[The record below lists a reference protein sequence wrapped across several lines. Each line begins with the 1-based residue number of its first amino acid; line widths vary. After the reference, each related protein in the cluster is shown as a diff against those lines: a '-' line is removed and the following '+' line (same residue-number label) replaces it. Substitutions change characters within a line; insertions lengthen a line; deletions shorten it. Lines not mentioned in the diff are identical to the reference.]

1 MENLNKLRAPVKKFC
16 ELTMPYDW
24 DAISLEEAA
33 LLDSTSDEI
42 ASLQP
47 KISKL
52 EAMAILNNIGLT
64 DLDGLGRFIVNC
76 VINSRDW
83 PFEDVLYIDRP
94 SDPLSEFKTEC
105 LGLGLS
111 YRFTSEDNTSITVN
125 LDNYMEKYME
135 LVPPLNRVDL
145 RFIIATLG
153 TTWEPDLPDD
163 FSAHLRYLYENTPE
177 RKDWVKSDFSD
188 TEKDWLKICFQEDR
202 FEDPIYP
209 TYFKLKSSKGTI
221 SLRSNEPIHTTNV
234 SMEVSPESP
243 YRGSGIPACEE
254 YIIRVQKNNEID
266 IVFNP
271 PEGVPEGYYEVGS
284 LSLESSD
291 GIFAL
296 DFLEPSAS
304 TSSIRFTADN
314 SFFHSKP
321 TNRHFIWLWVN
332 SNEPNKVNKIIFAVR
347 AQIAQYQG

>member
-1 MENLNKLRAPVKKFC
+1 MDNSDELRAPVRRFC

-33 LLDSTSDEI
+33 LLDSTTEQI

-47 KISKL
+47 KISKF

-64 DLDGLGRFIVNC
+64 DLDGLGRFLVDCI
-76 VINSRDW
+76 INSRDW

-94 SDPLSEFKTEC
+94 SDPLSEFKDEC

-111 YRFTSEDNTSITVN
+111 YRFTSEKNTSITVN
-125 LDNYMEKYME
+125 LDNYMKKYME

-145 RFIIATLG
+145 RFIIASLG
-153 TTWEPDLPDD
+153 STWEPDLPDD
-163 FSAHLRYLYENTPE
+163 FSAHMKYLYENTPE
-177 RKDWVKSDFSD
+177 RKGWVKSDFSD

-202 FEDPIYP
+202 FEDAIYP
-209 TYFKLKSSKGTI
+209 TYFKLKSSSGAI
-221 SLRSNEPIHTTNV
+221 SVRSNEPINTTNV
-234 SMEVSPESP
+234 SVEVSPEGP

-254 YIIRVQKNNEID
+254 YIIRVQENTGID

-271 PEGVPEGYYEVGS
+271 PEGVPEDYYQVGS
-284 LSLESSD
+284 LSLESSN
-291 GIFAL
+291 GIFTIDSL
-296 DFLEPSAS
+296 GSSAS
-304 TSSIRFTADN
+304 TSPILFTADN
-314 SFFHSKP
+314 SFFHSRP

-332 SNEPNKVNKIIFAVR
+332 SNEPNKIIFAVR